1 MGRLSVK
8 VLSTLVLAFL
18 AVSCNPRRGVVE
30 IRLVAS
36 SDVHGHIF
44 GSDAM
49 DGSLREGSLAKLSSF
64 LKAQRSAHDNVVYVD
79 CGDILQGSV
88 EMYRDV
94 TAEFYKPSLAAQA
107 FNLLDCQAIAMGNH
121 DLQVGTNC
129 YDRFFRPLQC
139 PVLWGNLGFNRPGD
153 YMPPYRVIEVHGV
166 RIAFLGLTTTG
177 VETSIPAD
185 VLGEMQVFP
194 FDESLDRWLP
204 ILRNDE
210 KADVIVG
217 LVHAKRDEAVSIRG
231 LDLVLYG
238 DDHTPAVFRNVTS
251 DGDSV
256 WFANPGAYSS
266 QVAVA
271 GISMDFSKSDNPEP
285 GISVSLQDLSDVEP
299 DREFME
305 RFSDRWADVCSYC
318 DSIVGYIDSPL
329 SARGVMEGSASA
341 LEYIHSVQMD
351 YQGAQISLTSCVQD
365 VPEIAAGAVTVRDVF
380 HLYPYDNSMVALLLS
395 GSEIKSV
402 LEYSVGEFLDGQLVE
417 RLLTAAG
424 ISYTVDVL
432 KPSGQRVT
440 VHSMSDGSPFLMD
453 KMYRT
458 TVSSFVFGSQESVLK
473 PATGLSGMDL
483 QRRLNVSSQ
492 VDIKYYVITQLALC
506 RERGDT
512 VRLKRFTDWSM
523 PPAAVVIPTNNN

>member
-1 MGRLSVK
+1 MRRLPVK
-8 VLSTLVLAFL
+8 VLLPLLLAFL

-44 GSDAM
+44 GSDAIDGTLR
-49 DGSLREGSLAKLSSF
+49 DGSMAKLSSF
-64 LKAQRSAHDNVVYVD
+64 LKAERSAHDNVVYVD

-121 DLQVGTNC
+121 DLQVGTNS
-129 YDRFFRPLQC
+129 YDRFFRSLSC
-139 PVLWGNLGFNRPGD
+139 PVLWGNLGFARPGD

-166 RIAFLGLTTTG
+166 RMAFLGLTTTN

-185 VLGEMQVFP
+185 VLGETLVCS
-194 FDESLDRWLP
+194 FDEALDRWIP
-204 ILRNDE
+204 VLRNDE

-217 LVHAKRDEAVSIRG
+217 LVHAGLEQAVTVRG
-231 LDLVLYG
+231 LDMVIFG
-238 DDHTPAVFRNVTS
+238 DDHNPAVFQTAGN
-251 DGDSV
+251 DGDSI
-256 WFANPGAYSS
+256 WFANPGAYSEH
-266 QVAVA
+266 AVTA
-271 GISMDFSKSDNPEP
+271 VILMDFSKSDNPEP
-285 GISVSLQDLSDVEP
+285 KISASLKDLRDIEP
-299 DREFME
+299 DPEFME
-305 RFSDRWADVCSYC
+305 RLTDRWTDVCSYS
-318 DSIVGYIDSPL
+318 DSIVGYIDAPL
-329 SARGVMEGSASA
+329 SARGIMEGKASA
-341 LEYIHSVQMD
+341 LEYIHSIQMD
-351 YQGAQISLTSCVQD
+351 FQGAQVSLTSCVQD
-365 VPEIAAGAVTVRDVF
+365 VPEIAAGAVTMRDVF
-380 HLYPYDNSMVALLLS
+380 HLYPYDNSMVGLMLS

-402 LEYSVGEFLDGQLVE
+402 LEWSVDEFLDGQVWE

-424 ISYTVDVL
+424 ISYSVDVL
-432 KPSGQRVT
+432 KPLGQRVT

-453 KMYRT
+453 RMYRT

-473 PATGLSGMDL
+473 PAIGLSGMDL
-483 QRRLNVSSQ
+483 QRRLNVSSL

-512 VRLKRFTDWSM
+512 VRLKRYTDWSM
-523 PPAAVVIPTNNN
+523 LPAAVN